1 MASKKLARYLTPLI
15 PGKWK
20 LKSWD
25 TSLCLLG
32 LLKWKCLKTPK
43 TAKIWTLLHCWG
55 YMETGIITWENY
67 ILILYKIKH
76 ILGQQFYSPVFVQW
90 KWKHTATK
98 QRVIQYSQKY
108 EYSNAHSQM
117 NGFKKYVIFNNGILL
132 RNEKEWNIN
141 TCNNTDESKKYAEWR
156 KLAPSTISYMKI
168 IYDKT

>member
-32 LLKWKCLKTPK
+32 LLKWKHLKTPK

-67 ILILYKIKH
+67 ILILYKVKH
-76 ILGQQFYSPVFVQW
+76 ILGQQFYSQVFVQW
-90 KWKHTATK
+90 KWKHIATK
-98 QRVIQYSQKY
+98 QRFFHYSQKY
-108 EYSNAHSQM
+108 KYSNAHSQM
-117 NGFKKYVIFNNGILL
+117 NLKHMLSPLHHLL
-132 RNEKEWNIN
+132 YEVWDYIRQ
-141 TCNNTDESKKYAEWR
+141 D
-156 KLAPSTISYMKI
+156 LAKVTEVGTWGPSGW
-168 IYDKT
+168 